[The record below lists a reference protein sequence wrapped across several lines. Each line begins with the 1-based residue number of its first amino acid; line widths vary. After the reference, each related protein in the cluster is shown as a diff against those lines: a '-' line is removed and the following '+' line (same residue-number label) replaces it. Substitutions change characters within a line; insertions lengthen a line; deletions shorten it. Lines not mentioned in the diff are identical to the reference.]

1 MTKRWKITDIVRA
14 SLGEYRA
21 NWIRDELVHYHAKTL
36 DNRAV
41 IETIFHDFN
50 VTIPMACGIE
60 EYKWALMT
68 YEERCDA
75 LVETARRLNVPM
87 NG

>member
-1 MTKRWKITDIVRA
+1 MTKRWKITDIVHA
-14 SLGEYRA
+14 SLDACRA
-21 NWIRDELVHYHAKTL
+21 NWIRDELVHYRAKTS
-36 DNRAV
+36 DNRAI
-41 IETIFHDFN
+41 IEMIFNDFN
-50 VTIPMACGIE
+50 VTIPMACGKG
-60 EYKWALMT
+60 EYEWMRMT